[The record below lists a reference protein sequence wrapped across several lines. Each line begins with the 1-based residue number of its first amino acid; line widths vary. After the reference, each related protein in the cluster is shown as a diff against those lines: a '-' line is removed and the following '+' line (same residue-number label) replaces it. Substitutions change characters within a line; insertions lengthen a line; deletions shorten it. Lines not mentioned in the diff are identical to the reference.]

1 MEKIRL
7 WMLYALAPFI
17 GLGLAL
23 YTGMT
28 PSVQA
33 ALIPAAEISSQVE
46 EMEKNFNIFHKEITA
61 LAGIAVSQEQQFKG
75 QDYILESLGREVSGH
90 KELSDQIYED
100 KILNMLGEPVKV
112 HKSNRVEIKV
122 FTLNELGYRGY
133 IAKVKLFDPTA
144 LKVVMGKDT
153 LGEKENTIDAVKRT
167 GAILGINGGGFYT
180 ETRDGKPYGIHI
192 GNTVIDGK
200 LVGQFNPYPPD
211 LHFVGINKSGRVIG
225 GVFYEEKDFWAIN
238 PFQGVSFIPVLIKGG
253 MPRPIHPD
261 WAKTK
266 QPRTIMGE
274 YANGD
279 LIFIVVDGRQS
290 DWSSGV
296 TLETLL
302 EKLAELGVKEGYNLD
317 GGGSSTFVYGN
328 EILNRPSDG
337 KSRPVV
343 TNIVIMP

>member
-1 MEKIRL
+1 MQKIRL
-7 WMLYALAPFI
+7 WLVFTLAPFV

-23 YTGMT
+23 YLGGNS
-28 PSVQA
+28 SVQA
-33 ALIPAAEISSQVE
+33 AIFPVGPVSAQVE
-46 EMEKNFNIFHKEITA
+46 RVENGFKSFHQNISA
-61 LAGIAVSQEQQFKG
+61 LASTAIIQEAQFKG
-75 QDYILESLGREVSGH
+75 QESILDELGQEVTGH
-90 KELSDQIYED
+90 KQLSDQIYEE
-100 KILNMLGEPVKV
+100 KILTMLGEPIKV
-112 HKSNRVEIKV
+112 HKSKRVEIKV
-122 FTLNELGYRGY
+122 FPLKELGYRGY
-133 IAKVKLFDPTA
+133 IAKVKLFDPKA
-144 LKVVMGKDT
+144 LKVVLGKDT
-153 LGEKENTIDAVKRT
+153 LGEKENTLDAVKRT

-200 LVGQFNPYPPD
+200 IVGRFNPYPPD
-211 LHFVGINKSGRVIG
+211 LHFVGINKAGRVIG
-225 GVFYEEKDFWAIN
+225 GIFSEEKDFWAMD
-238 PFQGVSFIPVLIKGG
+238 PYQGVSFVPILIKGG

-261 WAKTK
+261 WENTK

-317 GGGSSTFVYGN
+317 GGGSSTFVYDG

-337 KSRPVV
+337 KPRPVV